1 MTLLLCLGKRTGPFL
16 ADVTR
21 YCKEHNAQLDN
32 SNDTLSRI
40 SKKKNQFCW
49 SNTKYFFINLEII
62 NMVDMIITTQFQV
75 SDFLPSPEVQ
85 EELQHISV
93 SSQQVIAN
101 YWKENY
107 FSWLS
112 KNRIHNIITHLNLCT
127 IIWNLGKQC
136 RAINSGSMEIVCFE
150 WRRRGNIICVDLL
163 RSCTRWFLEQWN
175 VIPTYIFYYFYKYIY
190 FPFK

>member
-21 YCKEHNAQLDN
+21 YCKEHSAKLDN

-40 SKKKNQFCW
+40 SKKKKQFCW
-49 SNTKYFFINLEII
+49 SNIKYFFINLVAF
-62 NMVDMIITTQFQV
+62 NMVDMIITTHFQV

-101 YWKENY
+101 CWKWKY
-107 FSWLS
+107 LPWLI
-112 KNRIHNIITHLNLCT
+112 KNLIHFFHPSQFMYNNL
-127 IIWNLGKQC
+127 KS
-136 RAINSGSMEIVCFE
+136 RKPV
-150 WRRRGNIICVDLL
+150 
-163 RSCTRWFLEQWN
+163 SCH
-175 VIPTYIFYYFYKYIY
+175 
-190 FPFK
+190 